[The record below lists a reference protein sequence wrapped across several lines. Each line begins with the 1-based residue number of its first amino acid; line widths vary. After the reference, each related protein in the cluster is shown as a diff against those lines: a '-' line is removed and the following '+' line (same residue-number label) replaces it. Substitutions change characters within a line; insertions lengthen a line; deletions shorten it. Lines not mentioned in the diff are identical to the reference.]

1 MGLVIPL
8 SRLLRRAPALLA
20 AVPRSHAP
28 AWERIPSLDTTYCS
42 QSAVSVPTEDRGNQG
57 TQHSGRPCRVSA
69 KAPTQPTQAV
79 KPSGAINPINITVAL
94 AILLSSRPATQQ
106 KIGAGLLEWPSP
118 ASIARGWHFLCT
130 PSFTAFFPASFVSGT
145 VRYPG
150 PHQA

>member
-1 MGLVIPL
+1 ML
-8 SRLLRRAPALLA
+8 
-20 AVPRSHAP
+20 VPRYHAP

-42 QSAVSVPTEDRGNQG
+42 QSSVSVPTEDRGNQG

-106 KIGAGLLEWPSP
+106 KIGAGLLEWTSP
-118 ASIARGWHFLCT
+118 CQHSKKMTFLMHPIIYCVFSSLICFRYCTISWASSGVIRLSNEGIFV
-130 PSFTAFFPASFVSGT
+130 PAL
-145 VRYPG
+145 
-150 PHQA
+150 